1 MRLLLSFLLIL
12 LSTSVFGQKQ
22 KTVKFVFTDPT
33 SLGLPT
39 DENTNEVTD
48 KTFTVGKTKISFSR
62 GQQDLG
68 VWYTKQNGS
77 YYLEMTRGSRL
88 FMKGVDGAV
97 LNEVSFSVENFGDL
111 SPVDQNVG
119 SWDGNNGVWSCNG
132 NGNISNVAFM
142 NTGESTWTKS
152 ITVTYTEPINV
163 LTPSYDASQLSVA
176 SFNSLSLSF
185 NSSVTK
191 VGSQSLSITGNGKTY
206 PLSVGISGS
215 TVTLSSTEAIKT
227 DGTYTLS
234 IPAGYFQNADGYR
247 NKVLTY
253 TIVVNTPKNTL
264 NYVSVNPAEGEI
276 EKLTSPIMLTFG
288 ENLKTF
294 SAEVMMYKDG
304 KEFSPVTIA
313 RSADNGEIVKL
324 SFDIPQGISDK
335 GIYTIKVPEKTI
347 YNLLGKIYNP
357 TFTLTYKVG
366 YKPVPV
372 DSETMKNAKALLKK
386 CGLGYPAANSES
398 RTNLTALTTA
408 EEIPTD
414 ETLQKAIDAFYS
426 ETNVEIPTVGN
437 WYYISNVGAT
447 GSPLYVT
454 AKNNELGLTTDKSEA
469 TAFEVVEPMLF
480 KTINGKYLFTGG
492 IEDNAD
498 NKTMTLAKMAVA
510 GVNADK
516 LFGYFSIFGYYKTN
530 KSGEI
535 KNAYASVDRSSMI
548 VSTDDDDTAPVFS
561 DTYSGAF
568 TFTETTKP
576 SEQPTAIDMNCTVS
590 PATVTDSNTT
600 LTLTFTDANTIS
612 INSQAEAKLC
622 TEEGTTI
629 QSLDLRVN
637 ENLGNALT
645 VNVGKLQDA
654 KYKILIPA
662 GYVSYTSEGT
672 KYVNNELQVMFEVKK
687 GGTVDPTP
695 SAEFNYTYTGYL
707 YYPTDDKVKDVDLN
721 KFTIGN
727 AHQYYPEKP
736 QGLMVDETKEIL
748 LITEF
753 SGRVIRRGHFKK
765 IDSMPTDPDCLE
777 AYQIEFDK
785 PIAEGELRAG
795 TYIFVIPKATYG
807 DYNFGKYLKN
817 PSSVKASDCYVNTE
831 DRFSFS
837 VDNTATGIHG
847 VTTGDNVEKKIYTL
861 QGIRVS
867 KMTTPGIYIV
877 NGKKVV
883 KRRE

>member
-12 LSTSVFGQKQ
+12 FSSSVFSQKQ
-22 KTVKFVFTDPT
+22 KVVTLDFTDPA

-39 DENTNEVTD
+39 GNDNDLNDNIYTL
-48 KTFTVGKTKISFSR
+48 GKANISFSR
-62 GQQDLG
+62 GTQDLG
-68 VWYTKQNGS
+68 VRYIFQNDS
-77 YYLEMTRGSRL
+77 YYLEMNKGSRL

-97 LNEVSFSVENFGDL
+97 LNVVSFSVENFGDL
-111 SPVDQNVG
+111 NVVDENVG
-119 SWDGNNGVWSCNG
+119 SWDSDKGIWSCNG
-132 NGNISNVAFM
+132 NGNITNVAFK
-142 NTGESTWTKS
+142 NSGKHTLIKS

-185 NSSVTK
+185 NSSVTE

-215 TVTLSSTEAIKT
+215 KVTLSSSEAIKT

-234 IPAGYFQNADGYR
+234 IPAGYFQNAEGYR
-247 NKVLTY
+247 NKALTY

-264 NYVSVNPAEGEI
+264 NYVSVNPTEGEI
-276 EKLTSPIMLTFG
+276 EKLMSPITLTFG
-288 ENLKTF
+288 ENLKAF

-313 RSADNGEIVKL
+313 RSEGNGEVVML
-324 SFDIPQGISDK
+324 SFDIPQGISKK

-347 YNLLGKIYNP
+347 YNLLDKIYNP
-357 TFTLTYKVG
+357 AFTLTYKVG

-372 DSETMKNAKALLKK
+372 DSETMKKAKALLKNS
-386 CGLGYPAANSES
+386 GVGYPAANSES
-398 RTNLTALTTA
+398 RANLTALTTA

-426 ETNVEIPTVGN
+426 DINVEIPTVGN

-454 AKNNELGLTTDKSEA
+454 AKNNELGLTADKSKA

-480 KTINGKYLFTGG
+480 KTSNGKYLFTAG

-498 NKTMTLAKMAVA
+498 NKTMTLAKMTVA
-510 GVNADK
+510 GVDAVK
-516 LFGYFSIFGYYKTN
+516 LFGSLSIFGYYKTN

-535 KNAYASVDRSSMI
+535 KNAYASVDRANMTI
-548 VSTDDDDTAPVFS
+548 STDDDDTAPVFN
-561 DTYSGAF
+561 DKYSGAF

-590 PATVTDSNTT
+590 PATVTDTNTT

-612 INSQAEAKLC
+612 INSQGEAKLC
-622 TEEGTTI
+622 TEEGNTI
-629 QSLDLRVN
+629 QILDLRVN

-645 VNVGKLQDA
+645 VNVGNLQDA

-662 GYVSYTSEGT
+662 GYVSYTNDGI
-672 KYVNNELQVMFEVKK
+672 KYVNNEMQVMFEVKK
-687 GGTVDPTP
+687 GGSVDPTP
-695 SAEFNYTYTGYL
+695 SAEFNYTYTGFL
-707 YYPTDDKVKDVDLN
+707 YYPTADKIKDVDLN
-721 KFTIGN
+721 NFTIGN
-727 AHQYYPEKP
+727 AHYNYSYKP

-748 LITEF
+748 LVKEF
-753 SGRVIRRGHFKK
+753 SGDVIRRGHFKK
-765 IDSMPTDPDCLE
+765 VASMPTDPDSPE

-785 PIAEGELRAG
+785 PIAEGELKAG
-795 TYIFVIPKATYG
+795 TYIFVIPDATYG
-807 DYNFGKYLKN
+807 DYNFGKYLKD
-817 PSSVKASDCYVNTE
+817 PSSVKASDCYVNKE
-831 DRFSFS
+831 DRFPFS
-837 VDNTATGIHG
+837 VDNTATGING
-847 VTTGDNVEKKIYTL
+847 ITTGDSVEKKIYTL

-883 KRRE
+883 KR